1 MPSFRHAVADVLFG
15 DYNPSGKLPVTF
27 YKHTDQLPDFQDYS
41 MKGRTYRY
49 MTESP
54 LYSFGHGLSYTNF
67 TYGPATLSQQTISQ
81 GKEVTLTIPV
91 QNTGNYDGEEVVQV
105 YLSCSGDKEGP
116 SRTLRAFKRV
126 HIAKGQRAN
135 VSFTLDSET
144 FQWFDT
150 NTNTMRMVEGNYEL
164 LYGGTSRI
172 DQLQKIS
179 IKVIE

>member
-1 MPSFRHAVADVLFG
+1 
-15 DYNPSGKLPVTF
+15 
-27 YKHTDQLPDFQDYS
+27 

-105 YLSCSGDKEGP
+105 I
-116 SRTLRAFKRV
+116 FKVARE
-126 HIAKGQRAN
+126 IRR
-135 VSFTLDSET
+135 SFTYT
-144 FQWFDT
+144 P
-150 NTNTMRMVEGNYEL
+150 R
-164 LYGGTSRI
+164 
-172 DQLQKIS
+172 LQTRPHCKRTAR
-179 IKVIE
+179 